1 MTISIQVQANRWFQ
15 QSCGNTYH
23 KVYVT
28 GSVFLESGI
37 EYGYGDGWTMTLC
50 DLLSDNGIIPK
61 REGNRAPLRWIKEN
75 GVNIECESVNDVKGE
90 RDL

>member
-1 MTISIQVQANRWFQ
+1 MTVSIQVQANRFQ
-15 QSCGNTYH
+15 QSGGNTYH

-28 GSVFLESGI
+28 GSVLLESNI
-37 EYGYGDGWTMTLC
+37 VYGYGDGWTMTLC

-61 REGNRAPLRWIKEN
+61 REGNRAPLRWIREN
-75 GVNIECESVNDVKGE
+75 GVNIESESVNDVKSN